1 MSEFDPSAPAMV
13 HDRLN
18 DRTFEWKPEW
28 RAAYE
33 KHAARHAP
41 GVIEFDG
48 PAAGRMELR
57 HALNSQPKSPR
68 SQCRG
73 FSMYRSKAPD
83 AR

>member
-1 MSEFDPSAPAMV
+1 MKPMSEFDPSAPAMV

-48 PAAGRMELR
+48 LLLRRARRQRAGGR
-57 HALNSQPKSPR
+57 
-68 SQCRG
+68 CRG
-73 FSMYRSKAPD
+73 FSFVKHGWPP
-83 AR
+83 

>member
-1 MSEFDPSAPAMV
+1 MRPMSELDPSAPAMV

-18 DRTFEWKPEW
+18 DRTFQWKPEW

-48 PAAGRMELR
+48 LLLDGW
-57 HALNSQPKSPR
+57 NSVTP
-68 SQCRG
+68 
-73 FSMYRSKAPD
+73 
-83 AR
+83 

>member
-1 MSEFDPSAPAMV
+1 MRPMSKFDPSAPAMV

-48 PAAGRMELR
+48 LLLDGWTPSRLEQPAQLAPVSVPGFFF
-57 HALNSQPKSPR
+57 ASQ
-68 SQCRG
+68 
-73 FSMYRSKAPD
+73 
-83 AR
+83 